1 MNFVDDEAGI
11 VFLEDL
17 FTLDTNLANTKA
29 KDVASID
36 DFLAGLALP
45 IMVSSPCLTTESK
58 WDTTIA
64 TVWCGKMCPIGSCS

>member
-17 FTLDTNLANTKA
+17 FTLDTNFANTEA
-29 KDVASID
+29 KDLASID
-36 DFLAGLALP
+36 DILAGLAFP
-45 IMVSSPCLTTESK
+45 IMVLSPCLRTESK

-64 TVWCGKMCPIGSCS
+64 FVWCSKMCPISSCS